1 MSKTIF
7 IGCRLPNGLEIEATD
22 ASGKSQKVTLLGQN
36 SAQARSP
43 IIILSPDDYGLTEVD
58 ESLWAAWKK
67 EFAEFPPLVNNAIFE
82 AKDEKE
88 AKAKHKEL
96 KDEKTGLEGMS
107 QEVKDIKADK

>member
-7 IGCRLPNGLEIEATD
+7 IGCRLPNGIEIEATD
-22 ASGKSQKVTLLGQN
+22 ANGRHKKVTLLGQN

-58 ESLWAAWKK
+58 ETFWLAWKK
-67 EFAEFPPLVNNAIFE
+67 EFAEFPPLLNGAIFE

-96 KDEKTGLEGMS
+96 KGEKTGLEGVP
-107 QEVKDIKADK
+107 QTDKNIEQA

>member
-1 MSKTIF
+1 MSKTIL
-7 IGCRLPNGLEIEATD
+7 IGCRLPNGIEIEAID
-22 ASGKSQKVTLLGQN
+22 ASGKMQKVTLLGQN

-58 ESLWAAWKK
+58 EAFWAAWKK
-67 EFAEFPPLVNNAIFE
+67 DFAEFPPLLNGAIFE

-96 KDEKTGLEGMS
+96 KDEKTGLEGVS
-107 QEVKDIKADK
+107 QTDKNIEQA

>member
-1 MSKTIF
+1 MSKTIL
-7 IGCRLPNGLEIEATD
+7 IGCRLPNGIEIEAVD
-22 ASGKSQKVTLLGQN
+22 ASGKMQKVTLLGQN

-58 ESLWAAWKK
+58 EAFWAAWKK
-67 EFAEFPPLVNNAIFE
+67 DFAEFPPLLNGAIFE

-96 KDEKTGLEGMS
+96 KDEKTGLEGVS
-107 QEVKDIKADK
+107 QTDKNIEQA